1 MTSTAQPPNPSRLYR
16 RSSFQALLKN
26 GARRVGYEVMFQYW
40 SEGLIVHYRKM
51 RDNPLSLLPADY
63 VWDILN
69 VHFTEM
75 TDDKIK
81 ELLVRWRMGL

>member
-1 MTSTAQPPNPSRLYR
+1 
-16 RSSFQALLKN
+16 
-26 GARRVGYEVMFQYW
+26 MFQYW